1 MSSRMRGD
9 RRIVTAAGRDLTV
22 GSLSSSDMAHVME
35 IERASYAAPWSI
47 AMFTVELGKRHSHC
61 IGAWEGEQLVGFLI
75 CSRFYDTW
83 HLLNLAVTP
92 ARRRHR
98 IAATLIAEL
107 LRRLEEA
114 AILTSTAMPPVT
126 LEVRASNTAAQEL
139 YSRFGFLQAGV
150 RTAYYPDNGEDAL
163 LMWRTA
169 ATLRGS
175 LDDVPG
181 VQA

>member
-1 MSSRMRGD
+1 MSSRVRAD
-9 RRIVTAAGRDLTV
+9 RRTLQVAGREVTV
-22 GSLSSSDMAHVME
+22 GSLSTADMPRVLE
-35 IERASYAAPWSI
+35 IERASYTAPWSV
-47 AMFTVELGKRHSHC
+47 AMFTVEMGKRHAHC
-61 IGAWEGEQLVGFLI
+61 IGAWEGEQLVGFLV
-75 CSRFYDTW
+75 CSRFYDVW

-114 AILTSTAMPPVT
+114 AILTTTAMPPVT

-150 RTAYYPDNGEDAL
+150 RKAYYPDNGEDAL
-163 LMWRTA
+163 IMWRTVQ
-169 ATLRGS
+169 TLKGR

-181 VQA
+181 APG